1 VHSNGTNEGASLRKT
16 PVLLE
21 NMKLVWK
28 GLHKVEVNN
37 TESSDLKS
45 RLMWI
50 QLNPVIQMTRNLSQD
65 YCKSRAIDPLVRQ

>member
-1 VHSNGTNEGASLRKT
+1 VHSNGASEGASLRKT

-50 QLNPVIQMTRNLSQD
+50 QLIPVIQMTRNLSLD
-65 YCKSRAIDPLVRQ
+65 YCKSRAIAPPIRQ